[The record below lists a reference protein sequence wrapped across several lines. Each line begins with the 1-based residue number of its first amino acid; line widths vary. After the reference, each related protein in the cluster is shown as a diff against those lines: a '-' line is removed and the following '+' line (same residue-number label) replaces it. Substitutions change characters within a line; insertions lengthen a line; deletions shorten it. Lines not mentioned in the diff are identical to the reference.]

1 VKNSQQ
7 SASVPTP
14 SGGSAG
20 NAADKRGGSV
30 AIDDIRQGES
40 LLSAYRTEIAIALAI
55 ALLLLAVGSQVPQTL
70 SWGNF
75 ANITQAG
82 APLILMA
89 LGVLLVV
96 ITGGIDLSVGSVFSL
111 TGMVAAQA
119 MANGAGGVEAGFIG
133 LSVGLVFGSIN
144 GFLVTV
150 AGLVPF
156 VVTLITFA
164 IAGSLAFIVT
174 NGRSMPIND
183 PDFWLLNSGSLIPG
197 IPNYILYCV
206 VLLVALEFFLKKV
219 VAGRWFYAVGSSATA
234 AYLLGIPVKRTTFMA
249 YVASSL
255 LASFSG
261 LLTISYI
268 LNAESTAGANLM
280 LQAIAAVVIG
290 GASLFG
296 GTGTAIGAVLGA
308 LMITVIQNGVNLI
321 GINSFWQGSV
331 TGAAI
336 LIAVLIDRF
345 SKSRRGAG

>member
-1 VKNSQQ
+1 MTQNTTQT
-7 SASVPTP
+7 SADQDQVAFQIRHRESII
-14 SGGSAG
+14 GS
-20 NAADKRGGSV
+20 
-30 AIDDIRQGES
+30 
-40 LLSAYRTEIAIALAI
+40 YRTEIAIAIAIIVLA
-55 ALLLLAVGSQVPQTL
+55 LAVGSQVPQAL

-82 APLILMA
+82 APLIIMS

-111 TGMVAAQA
+111 TGMVTAQA
-119 MANGAGGVEAGFIG
+119 MAHGFGGFEASLIG

-144 GFLVTV
+144 GFLVTI
-150 AGLVPF
+150 AGLAPF

-164 IAGSLAFIVT
+164 VAGSLAFIVT
-174 NGRSMPIND
+174 NGRSMPIGD
-183 PDFWLLNSGSLIPG
+183 PDFWLLNSGSLVPG
-197 IPNYILYCV
+197 MPNYILFCI
-206 VLLVALEFFLKKV
+206 VLLVAIELFLKKM
-219 VAGRWFYAVGSSATA
+219 VAGRWFYAVGSSAQA
-234 AYLLGIPVKRTTFMA
+234 AHLLGIPVKRTMFLA

-268 LNAESTAGANLM
+268 LNAESTAGSSLM

-290 GASLFG
+290 GASLLG
-296 GTGTAIGAVLGA
+296 GTGTAVGAVLGA

-331 TGAAI
+331 TGVAI

>member
-1 VKNSQQ
+1 MTKTIIEQAGAKLDT
-7 SASVPTP
+7 SA
-14 SGGSAG
+14 
-20 NAADKRGGSV
+20 
-30 AIDDIRQGES
+30 AIRTRES
-40 LLSAYRTEIAIALAI
+40 LVSAYRTELAI
-55 ALLLLAVGSQVPQTL
+55 AVAIVLLVLAVGTQVPQAL

-82 APLILMA
+82 APLIIMS

-111 TGMVAAQA
+111 TGMVTAQA
-119 MANGAGGVEAGFIG
+119 MASGLGGVSAALVG
-133 LSVGLVFGSIN
+133 LGVGLVFGSIN

-150 AGLVPF
+150 AGLAPF

-164 IAGSLAFIVT
+164 VAGSLAFIVT
-174 NGRSMPIND
+174 NGRSMPIGD

-197 IPNYILYCV
+197 VPNYILFCIVLV
-206 VLLVALEFFLKKV
+206 VLIEIFLKKM
-219 VAGRWFYAVGSSATA
+219 VAGRWFYAVGSSAA
-234 AYLLGIPVKRTTFMA
+234 AAHLLGIPVKKTQFFA

-268 LNAESTAGANLM
+268 LNAESTAGSSLM

-290 GASLFG
+290 GASLLG
-296 GTGTAIGAVLGA
+296 GTGTAVGAVLGA

-331 TGAAI
+331 TGLAI

-345 SKSRRGAG
+345 SKSRRGAV

>member
-1 VKNSQQ
+1 MTHTTTQVTQ
-7 SASVPTP
+7 A
-14 SGGSAG
+14 AG
-20 NAADKRGGSV
+20 QTAPVIKHR
-30 AIDDIRQGES
+30 ES
-40 LLSAYRTEIAIALAI
+40 IIGAYRTEVAIAIAIVLLA
-55 ALLLLAVGSQVPQTL
+55 LAVGSQVPQAL

-75 ANITQAG
+75 ANVTQAG
-82 APLILMA
+82 APLIIIS

-111 TGMVAAQA
+111 TGMVTAQA
-119 MANGAGGVEAGFIG
+119 MAYGYGGVTASLLG
-133 LSVGLVFGSIN
+133 LGVGLVFGSVN
-144 GFLVTV
+144 GFLVTI
-150 AGLVPF
+150 AGLAPF

-164 IAGSLAFIVT
+164 VAGSLAFIVT
-174 NGRSMPIND
+174 NGRSMPIPD
-183 PDFWLLNSGSLIPG
+183 PDFWLLNSGSLVPG
-197 IPNYILYCV
+197 LPNYILFCL
-206 VLLVALEFFLKKV
+206 VLLVAIEVFLKKM
-219 VAGRWFYAVGSSATA
+219 VAGRWFYAVGSSAAA
-234 AYLLGIPVKRTTFMA
+234 AYLLGIPVKRTKFFA

-268 LNAESTAGANLM
+268 LNAESTAGSSLM

-290 GASLFG
+290 GASLLG
-296 GTGTAIGAVLGA
+296 GTGTAVGAVLGA

-331 TGAAI
+331 TGLAI

>member
-1 VKNSQQ
+1 MTYAPETT
-7 SASVPTP
+7 SAK
-14 SGGSAG
+14 AG
-20 NAADKRGGSV
+20 REPAT
-30 AIDDIRQGES
+30 RQRES

-55 ALLLLAVGSQVPQTL
+55 VLVALAVGSQVPQAL

-82 APLILMA
+82 APLIIMS

-111 TGMVAAQA
+111 TGMVTAEA
-119 MANGAGGVEAGFIG
+119 MAQGLGGVGAALAG

-150 AGLVPF
+150 VGLAPF

-164 IAGSLAFIVT
+164 VAGSLAFIVT
-174 NGRSMPIND
+174 NGRSMPIGD
-183 PDFWLLNSGSLIPG
+183 PDFWLLNSGSLVPG
-197 IPNYILYCV
+197 IPNYILFCL
-206 VLLVALEFFLKKV
+206 VLLIAIEFFLKKM
-219 VAGRWFYAVGSSATA
+219 VAGRWFYAVGSSSTA
-234 AYLLGIPVKRTTFMA
+234 AYLLGIPVKRTKFMA

-268 LNAESTAGANLM
+268 LNAESTAGSSLM

-290 GASLFG
+290 GASLLG

-331 TGAAI
+331 TGLAI
-336 LIAVLIDRF
+336 LVAVLIDRF
-345 SKSRRGAG
+345 GKSRRSQR

>member
-1 VKNSQQ
+1 MTYAPETT
-7 SASVPTP
+7 SAKAGREP
-14 SGGSAG
+14 ST
-20 NAADKRGGSV
+20 
-30 AIDDIRQGES
+30 RQRES

-55 ALLLLAVGSQVPQTL
+55 VLVALAVGSQVPQAL

-82 APLILMA
+82 APLIIMS

-111 TGMVAAQA
+111 TGMVTAQA
-119 MANGAGGVEAGFIG
+119 MAQGLGGVGAALAG

-150 AGLVPF
+150 VGLAPF

-164 IAGSLAFIVT
+164 VAGSLAFIVT
-174 NGRSMPIND
+174 NGRSMPIGD
-183 PDFWLLNSGSLIPG
+183 PDFWVLNSGSLVPG
-197 IPNYILYCV
+197 IPNYILFCL
-206 VLLVALEFFLKKV
+206 VLLIAIEFFLKKM
-219 VAGRWFYAVGSSATA
+219 VAGRWFYAVGSSSTA
-234 AYLLGIPVKRTTFMA
+234 AYLLGIPVKRTKFMA

-268 LNAESTAGANLM
+268 LNAESTAGSSLM

-290 GASLFG
+290 GASLLG
-296 GTGTAIGAVLGA
+296 GTGTAVGAVLGA

-331 TGAAI
+331 TGLAI
-336 LIAVLIDRF
+336 LVAVLIDRF
-345 SKSRRGAG
+345 GKSRRSQR